1 MHIDYRIE
9 LRCTQEQLWP
19 YLDEPEK
26 LKLWVTTLVDAG
38 STSKLPRAVGATF
51 EMHVREGRRV
61 ARYDG
66 RINSYDPPRHLGVS
80 FWGGFLPPSAVI
92 QVDYRTADLG
102 NRTRLEYS
110 SELDT
115 SSLSGPTKLAL
126 PIARIFT
133 FFQIRYFFRNLK
145 RIVEAASR
153 SEASRERGESR
164 PRA

>member
-19 YLDEPEK
+19 YLDEPDK
-26 LKLWVTTLVDAG
+26 LKLWVTTLVSAD
-38 STSKLPRAVGATF
+38 STSQLPRAVGTTF

-61 ARYDG
+61 ARYLG
-66 RINSYDPPRHLGVS
+66 RVNSYDPPRHLGVS
-80 FWGGFLPPSAVI
+80 FWGGFLPRSAVI

-102 NRTRLEYS
+102 NRTRLEYYS
-110 SELDT
+110 QIDS
-115 SSLSGPTKLAL
+115 SSLSGPIKLAL

-145 RIVEAASR
+145 RICEAAAR
-153 SEASRERGESR
+153 SEAARPHARG